1 MERCIFCEFCVESC
15 GFDSIILN
23 HQFELAAYNRED
35 FSIGME
41 GSENMFINS
50 SVGKYSVAEDA

>member
-41 GSENMFINS
+41 GLGQNMYEPTP
-50 SVGKYSVAEDA
+50 VGKFSVAED

>member
-1 MERCIFCEFCVESC
+1 MSSLRRGLASC

-35 FSIGME
+35 FSLGME
-41 GSENMFINS
+41 GADQNMFEPS
-50 SVGKYSVAEDA
+50 HVGKFSVADD